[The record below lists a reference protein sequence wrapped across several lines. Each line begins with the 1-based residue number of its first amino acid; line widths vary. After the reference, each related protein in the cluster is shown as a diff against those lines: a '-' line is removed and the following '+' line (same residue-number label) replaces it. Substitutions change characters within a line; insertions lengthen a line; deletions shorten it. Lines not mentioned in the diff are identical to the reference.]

1 MLMLHS
7 GFFILQ
13 VKMSDLMEKIRNAAV
28 TETKN
33 KVRQCI
39 FLEVIELY
47 AGSWQMEKDVK
58 IFYSDSLA
66 EQMEKILD
74 SWIF

>member
-1 MLMLHS
+1 
-7 GFFILQ
+7 
-13 VKMSDLMEKIRNAAV
+13 MSDLMEKIRNAAV
-28 TETKN
+28 METKN